1 MPQIGGKPKKTSSD
15 SKRHFTVVMGGKEH
29 GLYVSS
35 TPSSA
40 AKKAVTKLCA
50 ANKSKKVEFS
60 IREITQGSKK
70 KTYGPYKGH
79 IEKLKE
85 PIELKG
91 RVIKY
96 KPVAKLGA
104 KKGVQTGG
112 LELKFESNNGIYQAI
127 HQKLADDPN
136 FLTEQEK
143 DNLGFNQIEN
153 KYFKKAKTYLWTLY
167 PYGFRHFREKS
178 DYDEEP
184 QYYYGILKISPSSFF
199 LFKKQSIYIA
209 FRINI
214 SKRKLEKPIIHG
226 QNWSGK
232 NIKIY
237 SETIIDELILLAK
250 GVGREQFLQDL
261 LRKKNLLV
269 HNIVIENKN
278 IAELI
283 KLILET
289 NYFTPNNEEF
299 EDLQIYF
306 KENMSQLKNKL
317 EPQKPV
323 MNSKNLTHVKNLQ
336 PTLLRN
342 IVNKFRHH
350 SDDDYLNWA
359 LKFLLKSSIVL
370 FATFLRNFKKYNKI
384 ISVGSGNGYFEY
396 LLEKIFGI
404 KIICI
409 DPNPNLFLKKQDG
422 PFKVPEYPTV
432 DDFLV
437 ENISED
443 CLLILNWP
451 NPDTI
456 PNNNKSKDNYDV
468 EAIKKLK
475 PIGIF
480 IIYEETGIAGS
491 ESFHNIRPHPDPY
504 NKDKDTNLLKLESE
518 DKTKLIYKCKRE
530 EFDFTSYY
538 FVIDSYKK
546 IN

>member
-1 MPQIGGKPKKTSSD
+1 MPQFGGKD
-15 SKRHFTVVMGGKEH
+15 LKRHFTVVMGGKEH

-40 AKKAVTKLCA
+40 AKKALTKLCT
-50 ANKSKKVEFS
+50 ANKGKKVEFS

-85 PIELKG
+85 PIELKD

-96 KPVAKLGA
+96 KPVAKLTR
-104 KKGVQTGG
+104 KKGLQKGG
-112 LELKFESNNGIYQAI
+112 FELKFKSNRGILKEI
-127 HQKLADDPN
+127 HQKLGDDPN

-167 PYGFRHFREKS
+167 PDDFRNFRENS

-184 QYYYGILKISPSSFF
+184 QYYYGILKISPSS
-199 LFKKQSIYIA
+199 LFKIQSIYIA
-209 FRINI
+209 FRVNI
-214 SKRKLEKPIIHG
+214 YKRKLEKQIISRQTLRGPKYHLL
-226 QNWSGK
+226 
-232 NIKIY
+232 
-237 SETIIDELILLAK
+237 ETIIDELILLTK
-250 GVGREQFLQDL
+250 GVGKEQFIKDL

-269 HNIVIENKN
+269 HNIVIENQN

-283 KLILET
+283 KLILGT
-289 NYFTPNNEEF
+289 KYITRNNEDF
-299 EDLQIYF
+299 KDLQIYF
-306 KENMSQLKNKL
+306 KENMSQLINSL
-317 EPQKPV
+317 ELQKPV
-323 MNSKNLTHVKNLQ
+323 INSKNFTHVKNLQ
-336 PTLLRN
+336 PKLLRN
-342 IVNKFRHH
+342 IVNKFHH
-350 SDDDYLNWA
+350 QNNEHYLNWA
-359 LKFLLKSSIVL
+359 LYFFLKSSIVF
-370 FATFLRNFKKYNKI
+370 FATFLRNFTKYNKI

-409 DPNPNLFLKKQDG
+409 DPYPNLFLEKQDG
-422 PFKVPEYPTV
+422 PFKEPEYPTV

-437 ENISED
+437 DNISED

-456 PNNNKSKDNYDV
+456 PNNKSKDNYDV

-480 IIYEETGIAGS
+480 IIYEDTGIAGS
-491 ESFHNIRPHPDPY
+491 VSFFSLRPHQNDGVL
-504 NKDKDTNLLKLESE
+504 TLKSANNTELM
-518 DKTKLIYKCKRE
+518 YKCVRKE
-530 EFDFTSYY
+530 LYISTDFIKFN